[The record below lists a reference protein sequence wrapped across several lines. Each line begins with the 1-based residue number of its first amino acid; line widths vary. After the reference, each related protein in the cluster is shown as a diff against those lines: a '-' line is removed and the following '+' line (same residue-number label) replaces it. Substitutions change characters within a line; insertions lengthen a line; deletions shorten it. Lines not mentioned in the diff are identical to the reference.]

1 MSPVAIG
8 LDILLA
14 ALLCGALAMGW
25 KLNGRLKALR
35 ASQADFAR
43 AVVELDTAAARAES
57 GLAALQAA
65 AEEAHDSLLA
75 RIDTARSLALKLEK
89 AEMTAD
95 AAARRAE
102 AAAMEVKAAAA
113 PVASQRA
120 EPRLALSRS
129 SLRELLDGG
138 AASQRATAT
147 ASATASA
154 TAMGEDPARIAPQAD
169 AVRAAPRRRPVADE
183 ALFADPEND
192 VRPSLQGLMR
202 LSLNGRK

>member
-1 MSPVAIG
+1 MSPIAIG

-43 AVVELDTAAARAES
+43 AVVELDTAAARAEA
-57 GLAALQAA
+57 GLAALQSA

-75 RIDTARSLALKLEK
+75 RIDTARSLATKLEK
-89 AEMTAD
+89 AEMSAD

-102 AAAMEVKAAAA
+102 SAAVEVKAASAAA
-113 PVASQRA
+113 PVAAPRA
-120 EPRLALSRS
+120 EPRMALSRS
-129 SLRELLDGG
+129 NLRELLEGG
-138 AASQRATAT
+138 ASSQRSAAEPATR
-147 ASATASA
+147 
-154 TAMGEDPARIAPQAD
+154 PALRTEAAPP
-169 AVRAAPRRRPVADE
+169 APRRRPVADE
-183 ALFADPEND
+183 ALFADSETD

>member
-113 PVASQRA
+113 PVASHRA

-147 ASATASA
+147 ATA

>member
-1 MSPVAIG
+1 MSPIAIG

-35 ASQADFAR
+35 ASQADFAQ
-43 AVVELDTAAARAES
+43 AVVELDAAAVRAEN
-57 GLAALQAA
+57 GLTALRAA

-89 AEMTAD
+89 AEMSAD
-95 AAARRAE
+95 SAARRAE
-102 AAAMEVKAAAA
+102 IAAAEVKAAA
-113 PVASQRA
+113 PVAPIASPRA
-120 EPRLALSRS
+120 EPRMALSRAG
-129 SLRELLDGG
+129 LRDLIDGAG
-138 AASQRATAT
+138 SRAEPSPEPVR
-147 ASATASA
+147 SAPPR
-154 TAMGEDPARIAPQAD
+154 PAL
-169 AVRAAPRRRPVADE
+169 RRRPVADE
-183 ALFADPEND
+183 ALFADAETD